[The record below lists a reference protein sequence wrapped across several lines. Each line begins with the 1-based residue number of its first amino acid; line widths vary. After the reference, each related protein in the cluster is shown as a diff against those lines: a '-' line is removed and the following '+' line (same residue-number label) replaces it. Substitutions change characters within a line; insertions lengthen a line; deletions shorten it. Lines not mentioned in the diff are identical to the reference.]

1 MQYFETQYREAL
13 AHTFTV
19 FSELKAAHACTFWM
33 DNFRKK
39 NAKEALYRTF
49 DLGSV

>member
-1 MQYFETQYREAL
+1 VASNYDEVQYFETQYHEAL
-13 AHTFTV
+13 AH
-19 FSELKAAHACTFWM
+19 AHTFWM

-49 DLGSV
+49 DLSNV